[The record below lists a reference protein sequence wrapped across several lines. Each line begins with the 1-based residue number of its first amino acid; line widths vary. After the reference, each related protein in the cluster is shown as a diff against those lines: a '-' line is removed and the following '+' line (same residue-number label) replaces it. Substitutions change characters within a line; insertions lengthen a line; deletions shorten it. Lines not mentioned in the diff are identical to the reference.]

1 MKSKK
6 KVIAAVASIL
16 ALTLTLG
23 VAAGARSVYPIFV
36 NGEET
41 ALTGNTANGVTTI
54 GLRALAEKLGFKV
67 DFDYD
72 ASAIRIT
79 KADEV
84 KITTLA
90 ENNNGSN
97 TALDKEFGFSAIIET
112 ANDKIIF
119 DTAKAGQFLKNAKA
133 LGIDLADCSKMV
145 LSHTHYDHCGGVI
158 PYFDTY
164 GAENKTLFVKKDF
177 FDKAGEKYYY
187 DAVGQNFDFTDGTVG
202 YFPVGI
208 NFTEQDLLD
217 RGVAIEYLDTGTV
230 KIADGVTVY
239 GSFDKDE
246 SFKLAPNML
255 EKNAS
260 GEYEVDDFDE
270 EVAVAVETS
279 KGLVILS
286 GCSHSGILNIVNT
299 IEERSGEKVY
309 AVIGGFHLLD
319 ADEATIQKTIDR
331 FKELGVQQI
340 GLSHCTGPKA
350 TKMFQEQM
358 PGQTFLNN
366 TGSVYTVD

>member
-1 MKSKK
+1 MKHKRQA
-6 KVIAAVASIL
+6 AAVLACTL
-16 ALTLTLG
+16 ALGLG
-23 VAAGARSVYPIFV
+23 ATAGARSMYPIFI

-41 ALTGNTANGVTTI
+41 ELAGNTVSGVTTI
-54 GLRALAEKLGFKV
+54 GLRALAEGLGFQV
-67 DFDYD
+67 EFDPES
-72 ASAIRIT
+72 SAIRIT
-79 KADEV
+79 REDEV

-97 TALDKEFGFSAIIET
+97 EALEKEFGFSAIIET
-112 ANDKIIF
+112 GNDKIIF
-119 DTAKAGQFLKNAKA
+119 DTAKAGQFLKNAQAMK
-133 LGIDLADCSKMV
+133 IDLADCNKMV

-164 GAENKTLFVKKDF
+164 GAGGKTLFVKKGF
-177 FDKAGEKYYY
+177 FDKADGKYYY
-187 DAVGQNFDFTDGTVG
+187 DSVGQKFDFTDGTKG

-208 NFTEQDLLD
+208 NFDEQDLLD
-217 RGVAIEYLDTGTV
+217 RGVAIEYLDTGSV

-239 GSFDKDE
+239 GSFDKDP
-246 SFKLAPNML
+246 SFQLAPNML
-255 EKNAS
+255 EK
-260 GEYEVDDFDE
+260 GEDGTYEVDDFDE

-299 IEERSGEKVY
+299 IQERSGEKVY

-319 ADEATIQKTIDR
+319 ADEATIQETIDR

-350 TKMFQEQM
+350 TAMFQEQM
-358 PGQTFLNN
+358 PEQTFLNT
-366 TGSVYTVD
+366 TGSVYTVE